1 MSTSLAACRAHDK
14 QPTGRFPLLDVGP
27 RPVALGRYS
36 GLNAAPLLPLRG
48 RARGYTPS
56 AHITSPLGARHVGP
70 MAPAH
75 GRAGRP
81 GLATVK
87 PLARPLCVG
96 GGALPPADLARV
108 GAGTPLD
115 RAYGHRLPR
124 PVSSRVGRELRPG
137 LRGAG
142 RLPHCYAV
150 APHARARAC
159 KPVRSGGAHIKL
171 GAIGVVEE
179 RAQYPAA
186 TTQSTK
192 RETRVRRRVAQREAR
207 REGVSSLRKFCCAV
221 AYSRDH
227 GA

>member
-1 MSTSLAACRAHDK
+1 MSTLLAVCWAPDK

-27 RPVALGRYS
+27 RPVALGRYF
-36 GLNAAPLLPLRG
+36 GWNTAPLMPLRG

-142 RLPHCYAV
+142 RLPHCCAV
-150 APHARARAC
+150 APHARSRAC
-159 KPVRSGGAHIKL
+159 QPVRLRSAYKTWCYRCCGGEGSIPRGHNTKHQAGDTGAAPGGTTGGASGG
-171 GAIGVVEE
+171 GEF
-179 RAQYPAA
+179 PP
-186 TTQSTK
+186 
-192 RETRVRRRVAQREAR
+192 
-207 REGVSSLRKFCCAV
+207 
-221 AYSRDH
+221 
-227 GA
+227 